1 MRSTT
6 FAVSAHLRH
15 RAHHAAPVSERVRRE
30 FRGLHVQFSLS
41 FPHRPAVVALQSSSA
56 RRSEP
61 RWIGS
66 PSAANGSFT
75 RSMRVFPSPTSMCP
89 GHLRQKRMLRRA
101 AYALTP
107 RTASTVE
114 PSAHAGITGVLTSNL
129 RSQLFRRSRNS
140 DLSNSRIK
148 P

>member
-41 FPHRPAVVALQSSSA
+41 FPHRPAVVALQSSRA

-114 PSAHAGITGVLTSNL
+114 PSAHARDYRGLNPELAQPAVQAHSKF
-129 RSQLFRRSRNS
+129 RSVQ
-140 DLSNSRIK
+140 
-148 P
+148 